1 MITNST
7 SLQTA
12 LLNFILTI
20 ILGSYAIANAQP
32 PWSREGQGG
41 PGRGPNIEE
50 RFARVLDLTDTQ
62 KAQIKTLREQAQTA
76 TKPYFEQIKPLR
88 EEMKTLTEAPAF
100 DETAARALAQKMAQI
115 QIEIHLIQAKT
126 ESAIAQLLTS
136 EQKAKLDEMHKMR
149 QERGGPRG
157 ARSEGRSSGLGRPGN

>member
-32 PWSREGQGG
+32 PWARGGEGG
-41 PGRGPNIEE
+41 PGGGPDIEE

-62 KAQIKTLREQAQTA
+62 KAQIRTLREQAQTA

-88 EEMKTLTEAPAF
+88 EEMETLTEAPAF
-100 DETAARALAQKMAQI
+100 DESAARALAQKMVQI

-126 ESAIAQLLTS
+126 ESAIAQLLTP
-136 EQKAKLDEMHKMR
+136 EQKARLGEMRKMR

-157 ARSEGRSSGLGRPGN
+157 VRSEGRSNGLRPGN